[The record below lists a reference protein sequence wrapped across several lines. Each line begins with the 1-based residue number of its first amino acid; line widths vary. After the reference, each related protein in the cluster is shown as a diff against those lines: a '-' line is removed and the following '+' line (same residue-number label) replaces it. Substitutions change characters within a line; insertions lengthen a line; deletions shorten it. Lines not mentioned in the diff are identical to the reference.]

1 MIKLKNNII
10 YVYLLFSFITNY
22 IPIHCSQ
29 NNQENNLLRDLAAIV
44 ASLADVFEGKD
55 AEEILKNHGNK
66 EAFWEAVAQKASQQN
81 KTKLVS
87 KIQEIM
93 NQKNRRERNI
103 DSLGEQISKNGNNLF
118 PILGEEPFSILHHV
132 FGKLLGDKSNLV
144 PILRAVNPMDDLA
157 TFYEDLRKK
166 KVMEYLGIQKNHYD
180 LYFNTADKEMLETS
194 YLFFGNLGLSF
205 ALQLQRKN
213 MIDRWFMIGLFANI
227 AVSHGQYLYA
237 RIMSSNPI
245 KQFNKE
251 IIKSW
256 QNDGIAAT

>member
-10 YVYLLFSFITNY
+10 YVYLLFSFITTY

-87 KIQEIM
+87 KIQNVM
-93 NQKNRRERNI
+93 QQKNEQARDLN
-103 DSLGEQISKNGNNLF
+103 SLGDQISKSGNNLF
-118 PILGEEPFSILHHV
+118 PILGEEPFSILQHV

-144 PILRAVNPMDDLA
+144 PILRVVSPTKDLA
-157 TFYEDLRKK
+157 TIFEDQKKK
-166 KVMEYLGIQKNHYD
+166 KVVEYLGISEDVYNAF
-180 LYFNTADKEMLETS
+180 FNTADKEMLETS
-194 YLFFGNLGLSF
+194 YMFFGNLGLSF

-227 AVSHGQYLYA
+227 AMSHGQYLYA